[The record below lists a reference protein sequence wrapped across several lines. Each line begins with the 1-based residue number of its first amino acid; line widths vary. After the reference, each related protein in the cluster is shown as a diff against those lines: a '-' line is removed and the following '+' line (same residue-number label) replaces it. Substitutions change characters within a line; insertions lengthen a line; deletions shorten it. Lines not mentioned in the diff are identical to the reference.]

1 MSRGMSKQPGK
12 ADPRRQR
19 HFPNT
24 SEAVTNRAKRR
35 AASYKPTYEDL
46 ASDCALKV
54 RMMAGGGDVQG
65 VSMNRKNASRVL
77 KMSKQPRTK
86 RAQYFEKVREYKQRF
101 TDLPSDLLRKR
112 LAQGSLFK
120 EAAVAIREILEERS
134 NKQQADSE

>member
-35 AASYKPTYEDL
+35 TASYKPTYEDL
-46 ASDCALKV
+46 
-54 RMMAGGGDVQG
+54 AGGGDVQG

-112 LAQGSLFK
+112 LALGSLFK
-120 EAAVAIREILEERS
+120 EAAIAIREILEERS
-134 NKQQADSE
+134 NKQ